1 MDSYDVSRPAAV
13 LPALIQGLTFEDFL
27 FHQEI
32 VMSSNGIVSVSFQWL
47 LNVSL
52 VDAILHPHFIE
63 QSLVHDGLV
72 NTDLEALRD
81 FLRRPIDVE
90 PFMLFNL
97 FYSEAQVWVRYQDM
111 KDQIF
116 HFVWEEVWK
125 SEICF
130 QDLLI

>member
-1 MDSYDVSRPAAV
+1 MDSYDVSRPAAI
-13 LPALIQGLTFEDFL
+13 LPTLIQGLTFEDFL

-63 QSLVHDGLV
+63 QSLVHDGLI

-97 FYSEAQVWVRYQDM
+97 FYSEAQVWVRYKDM

-130 QDLLI
+130 QDLLV

>member
-1 MDSYDVSRPAAV
+1 MTMDSYDVSRPAAV

-32 VMSSNGIVSVSFQWL
+32 VMSSNGIVSVSFQGL
-47 LNVSL
+47 LNVPL
-52 VDAILHPHFIE
+52 IDAILHPHFIE
-63 QSLVHDGLV
+63 QPLVHDGLI

-116 HFVWEEVWK
+116 HFV
-125 SEICF
+125 
-130 QDLLI
+130 